1 MKVKIIK
8 DIKIAVSC
16 RENQQ
21 FMKGDCHDLSDK
33 LANRLIELDCAELFY
48 EKQSEPVQEN
58 KMAEPVKETK
68 PVKKKKTTKKVKK
81 AEDD

>member
-16 RENQQ
+16 RDNKQ
-21 FMKGDCHDLSDK
+21 FIKGDCHDLSDK
-33 LANRLIELDCAELFY
+33 LANRLIELECAELFN
-48 EKQSEPVQEN
+48 EKASKPVQEN
-58 KMAEPVKETK
+58 KMAEPVQETK

-81 AEDD
+81 ADND